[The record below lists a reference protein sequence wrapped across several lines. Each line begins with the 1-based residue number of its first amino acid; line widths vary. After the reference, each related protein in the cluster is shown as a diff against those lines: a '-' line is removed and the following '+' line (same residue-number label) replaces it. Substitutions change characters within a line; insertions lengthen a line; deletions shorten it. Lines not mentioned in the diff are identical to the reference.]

1 MKCGTDCEI
10 HLTNQTTFMK
20 KIIVAATMVG
30 ALLTTTMA
38 NAQSVIKTK
47 KVSKTEMQQTNTA
60 AAKKQTKV
68 ESDTKTLELK
78 TTENGTKTRT
88 TTHKSKVV
96 KTTKETKAV
105 MTKK

>member
-1 MKCGTDCEI
+1 
-10 HLTNQTTFMK
+10 MK

-38 NAQSVIKTK
+38 NAQNVIKTK
-47 KVSKTEMQQTNTA
+47 KVSKTEMQQSPNTA
-60 AAKKQTKV
+60 VAKKQTKM
-68 ESDTKTLELK
+68 ETDTKSVELK
-78 TTENGTKTRT
+78 TTEKGTKTRT

-105 MTKK
+105 MKK